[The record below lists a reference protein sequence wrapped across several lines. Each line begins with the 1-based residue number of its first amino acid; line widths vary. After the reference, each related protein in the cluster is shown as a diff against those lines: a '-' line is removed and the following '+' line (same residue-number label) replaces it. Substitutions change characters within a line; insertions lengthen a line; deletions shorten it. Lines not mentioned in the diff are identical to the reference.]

1 MSVVFIRVIILY
13 ALIVA
18 AMRVMGKR
26 QLGELEPTEL
36 VMAMIISDLAAVPMQ
51 DMGIPLL
58 TGIIPII
65 TLVCLSLILSEA
77 SVMSIR
83 FRRLMSGSS
92 SIIIDRGQINQHE
105 MRRNRLTVDELL
117 ESLRLQGV
125 LDISVVKYAV
135 LESNGQLSVIPY
147 PSESPVTPSLLNI
160 QADGGDMPVIIVN
173 CGHILD
179 SNLSSAG
186 RDRNWL
192 EKQLKERRIKSV
204 DDIYLLTVDEG
215 GRVYVQ
221 LRREG
226 RK

>member
-26 QLGELEPTEL
+26 QLGVLEPTEL

-147 PSESPVTPSLLNI
+147 PSESPVTPSMLNI

-179 SNLSSAG
+179 SNLISAG

>member
-117 ESLRLQGV
+117 ESLRLQGI
-125 LDISVVKYAV
+125 LDISTVKYAV

-147 PSESPVTPSLLNI
+147 PSESPVTPSMLNI

-173 CGHILD
+173 CGHRLD
-179 SNLSSAG
+179 SNPISAG

>member
-65 TLVCLSLILSEA
+65 TLVCLSLILSEV

-147 PSESPVTPSLLNI
+147 PSESPVTPSMLNI

-179 SNLSSAG
+179 SNLISAG

>member
-92 SIIIDRGQINQHE
+92 SILIDRGQINQHE

-147 PSESPVTPSLLNI
+147 PSESPVTPSMLNI

-179 SNLSSAG
+179 SNLISAG

>member
-117 ESLRLQGV
+117 ESLRLQGI
-125 LDISVVKYAV
+125 LDISTVKYAV

-147 PSESPVTPSLLNI
+147 PSESPVTPSMLNI
-160 QADGGDMPVIIVN
+160 QADGGDIPVIIVN

>member
-117 ESLRLQGV
+117 ESLRLQGI
-125 LDISVVKYAV
+125 LDISTVKYAV

-147 PSESPVTPSLLNI
+147 PSESPVTPSMLNI

>member
-147 PSESPVTPSLLNI
+147 PSESPVTPSMLNI

-179 SNLSSAG
+179 SNLISAG